1 MKKFIQKIKDFVEIR
16 LKGLCERISP
26 EKRVMTI
33 VILFALFAL
42 VNFYMIFRAIYDI
55 GREDAGQEIMQIA
68 PIEVPNFTPA
78 DTLPNEKVQEME
90 DFFNQFNSDSY
101 E

>member
-1 MKKFIQKIKDFVEIR
+1 MKKFIHKIKELVEIR
-16 LKGLCERISP
+16 LKGLCDRISP

-42 VNFYMIFRAIYDI
+42 ANFYMIFHSISNI
-55 GREDAGQEIMQIA
+55 GDEDAVQEVIEIT
-68 PIEVPNFTPA
+68 PIEVPDFTPS
-78 DTLPNEKVQEME
+78 DTLSNEKVQEME
-90 DFFNQFNSDSY
+90 EFFNQFNSDSY

>member
-1 MKKFIQKIKDFVEIR
+1 MKKFIQKTKDAVEIR
-16 LKGLCERISP
+16 LKSLCGRIPS

-42 VNFYMIFRAIYDI
+42 ANFYMIFQSISHI
-55 GREDAGQEIMQIA
+55 GNEDAVPEVIEIT
-68 PIEVPNFTPA
+68 PIEVPDFIPA
-78 DTLPNEKVQEME
+78 DTLSNEKVKEME
-90 DFFNQFNSDSY
+90 EFFNQFNSGSY